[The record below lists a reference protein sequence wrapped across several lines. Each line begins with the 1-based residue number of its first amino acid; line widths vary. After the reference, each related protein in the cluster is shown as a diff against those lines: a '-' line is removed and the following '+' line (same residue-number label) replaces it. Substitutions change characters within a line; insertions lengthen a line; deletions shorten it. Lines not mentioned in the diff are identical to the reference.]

1 MLLAVV
7 DNKNLNSES
16 ICSLNPFQVALK
28 DHRSIRSS
36 LEAQKL
42 MLHITYLSSLFYTI
56 NIFFER
62 IKNCWTMG
70 NKTLPL
76 QILAKLLLSGPGVF
90 RANNLGIAKTIKS
103 LQRTSW
109 CGKSQIAKTIKLL
122 KHTRHPKWR
131 MNLPENVKIDQY
143 KGSR

>member
-1 MLLAVV
+1 
-7 DNKNLNSES
+7 
-16 ICSLNPFQVALK
+16 
-28 DHRSIRSS
+28 
-36 LEAQKL
+36 
-42 MLHITYLSSLFYTI
+42 
-56 NIFFER
+56 
-62 IKNCWTMG
+62 MG

-103 LQRTSW
+103 LQRTSR
-109 CGKSQIAKTIKLL
+109 CGKLQIAQTIKLL
-122 KHTRHPKWR
+122 KHTQHPKWQ